1 MAKRDNGLCRD
12 GPGFLKAS
20 PRRPPGVKINGGA
33 WPKYALPNGNSPSI
47 LSKFVSRRDAR
58 DGVPEQTGIRIGAS
72 LAGHGGADAF
82 SDASSSTSVAAC
94 RTASVADAGGVGRPG
109 QVRSD
114 WMLRRRKTLP
124 RVRFGF
130 GARALKALTLAVVL
144 ILGSVAGAVTAAA
157 AVPSSA
163 IIVDA
168 KTGKTLYASNA
179 DERRHPASLTKM
191 MTLYLLFTAIQS
203 GKTTLDSEM
212 PVSAHAAGQSPSK
225 LGFRPGDTI
234 SVRDAIEAI
243 VTKSA
248 NDVAVVIAEY
258 LGGTEKAFAAQMTAR
273 AHAMGMTKSNFVN
286 ASGLPASQQWTSAR
300 DMATLGRALRE
311 HFPQFYSYFST
322 PSFVWQGRRIA
333 NHDNLLNR
341 IDGVDGIKTGYTRAS
356 GFNLVSSVSTGGRLV
371 VGVVL
376 GGATARL
383 RDNRMADLLEQYVPL
398 ASAGRK
404 TARPVPGGLFSAP
417 VVVASAVPLPHQRPT
432 IDANATGSTVADA
445 TDDASA
451 TAADDTVAA
460 AAVAAAPAEAD
471 ASAAPTT
478 VASLIGANSIFALDG
493 TDAEG
498 DTNADDETADAAP
511 AASTHSGW
519 RIQIAA
525 APTKEGAEDMLD
537 QALAKAGSVL
547 AKADPYTEPVQS
559 GDSTLYRARFAGFST
574 KEKARA
580 ACAYLAKQKF
590 SCLAVSD

>member
-1 MAKRDNGLCRD
+1 L
-12 GPGFLKAS
+12 
-20 PRRPPGVKINGGA
+20 
-33 WPKYALPNGNSPSI
+33 I
-47 LSKFVSRRDAR
+47 LV
-58 DGVPEQTGIRIGAS
+58 VMM
-72 LAGHGGADAF
+72 LAGV
-82 SDASSSTSVAAC
+82 S
-94 RTASVADAGGVGRPG
+94 
-109 QVRSD
+109 
-114 WMLRRRKTLP
+114 
-124 RVRFGF
+124 
-130 GARALKALTLAVVL
+130 
-144 ILGSVAGAVTAAA
+144 AGAVAAAA

-191 MTLYLLFTAIQS
+191 MTLYLLFEAIQN
-203 GKTTLDSEM
+203 GKTTLDSPM
-212 PVSAHAAGQSPSK
+212 PVSAHAAAQSPSK
-225 LGFRPGDTI
+225 LDLRPGSTI

-258 LGGTEKAFAAQMTAR
+258 LGGTESAFCVEMTAR

-311 HFPQFYSYFST
+311 RFPQFYSYFST

-376 GGATARL
+376 GGSTARV

-404 TARPVPGGLFSAP
+404 TVRPVPGGPAAP
-417 VVVASAVPLPHQRPT
+417 SVLVASAVPLPHQRPT
-432 IDANATGSTVADA
+432 IDANATASTSVASDDNSGADDAPAATDAPIQVAVAQDAPAPTQADA
-445 TDDASA
+445 
-451 TAADDTVAA
+451 
-460 AAVAAAPAEAD
+460 
-471 ASAAPTT
+471 AAPTT

-493 TDAEG
+493 TDDAEG
-498 DTNADDETADAAP
+498 DTSADDDTADAPPP
-511 AASTHSGW
+511 ANSHDGW

-525 APTKEGAEDMLD
+525 SPTKDGAEDMLD
-537 QALAKAGSVL
+537 QALAKGGAVL
-547 AKADPYTEPVQS
+547 GKAEPYTEPVQS

-590 SCLAVSD
+590 SCLAIND